1 MCNAVAGMYP
11 KTVESVPHPKIQ
23 HKGAKHVKFKSS
35 RFGLV
40 VVVLTALVFGIFTV
54 ASAVSAQTL
63 TIVQGTDIESQ
74 DVHVV
79 TSSPSY
85 AVLDHIY
92 ETLFELSPEAD
103 IIYKLATGFDVGA
116 DGRTYTLTLRRGV
129 TFSDGTPFNAE
140 AVKANL
146 QRIQDPASQAAYS
159 NLISPIIEM
168 NVLDE
173 YTLQLRSAEPFGPL
187 QVHLAHSGLG
197 MMSPAVLA
205 RGNAYVAANPVG
217 TGPFVMEEWR
227 QGEQI
232 SIKKRDDYWG
242 EPARVDRVVFRQI
255 VDDGARLVELEAGTA
270 DIAIRVPPTEWQ
282 RVATSPGLQI
292 DRTPGLRTIY
302 LYFNT
307 NNKPFDDVRVRRA
320 FNHAVNNE
328 AIVTALLAGAGRP
341 SDAPMAPAVFGYS
354 GQTPYEWNPNKAR
367 QMLQEAGFDFG
378 QTIVIHHPTGR
389 YPQDALIAAAVQ
401 QNLQAIG
408 VNVELRTME
417 WTTYL
422 DVVRLPVHENEVQI
436 GLLGWGV
443 ATMDADYALV
453 EMFHSGQWP
462 AAGFNLGFYRNPLV
476 DAALDRGRNTADA
489 DARLAAY
496 AEAQKLIWED
506 APWIFLHSEL
516 QLTGL
521 RSNVKGF
528 VVHPTERYL
537 AHQAEKE

>member
-1 MCNAVAGMYP
+1 M
-11 KTVESVPHPKIQ
+11 SQ
-23 HKGAKHVKFKSS
+23 KGRSFVFW
-35 RFGLV
+35 F
-40 VVVLTALVFGIFTV
+40 ALVTLLFGVAQVGTV
-54 ASAVSAQTL
+54 HAQTL

-103 IIYKLATGFDVGA
+103 IVYRLATGFDVGP
-116 DGRTYTLTLRRGV
+116 DGRTYTITLREGV
-129 TFSDGTPFNAE
+129 AFSDGTPFNAE

-146 QRIQDPASQAAYS
+146 ERIQDPASQAAYA
-159 NLISPIIEM
+159 NLISPITEIT
-168 NVLDE
+168 VLDE
-173 YTLQLRSAEPFGPL
+173 YTVQLRSEAPFGPL

-197 MMSPAVLA
+197 MISPAVLA
-205 RGNAYVAANPVG
+205 QGNEYVAANPVG
-217 TGPFVMEEWR
+217 TGPFLMEEWR

-232 SIKKRDDYWG
+232 VIRKRDDYWG
-242 EPARVDRVVFRQI
+242 EPAKLDQIVFRQI

-282 RVATSPGLQI
+282 RVDANPNLRV

-302 LYFNT
+302 MYFNT
-307 NNKPFDDVRVRRA
+307 QMPPFDNVQVRKA

-328 AIVTALLAGAGRP
+328 AIVNALLAGAGRA

-354 GQTPYEWNPNKAR
+354 AQTPYEYNPTLAR
-367 QMLQEAGFDFG
+367 QMLEGAGFDFS
-378 QTIVIHHPTGR
+378 QRYVIHHPTGR

-408 VNVELRTME
+408 VQTELVTME

-422 DVVRLPVHENEVQI
+422 DFVRRPVEENEVQI

-453 EMFHSGQWP
+453 EMFYSGQWAP
-462 AAGFNLGFYRNPLV
+462 RGFNLGFYHNPGV
-476 DAALDRGRNTADA
+476 DAALDAGRNTADI

-496 AEAQKLIWED
+496 AEAQRLIWDD

-521 RSNVKGF
+521 RSNIEGF

-537 AHQAEKE
+537 AHQAEKH

>member
-1 MCNAVAGMYP
+1 MVAKGRLFALAF
-11 KTVESVPHPKIQ
+11 VLAALLFSV
-23 HKGAKHVKFKSS
+23 GHV
-35 RFGLV
+35 GLV
-40 VVVLTALVFGIFTV
+40 H
-54 ASAVSAQTL
+54 AQTL

-103 IIYKLATGFDVGA
+103 IIYRLATGFEVGP
-116 DGRTYTLTLRRGV
+116 DGRTYTIPLRQGV
-129 TFSDGTPFNAE
+129 TFSDGTPFDAH

-146 QRIQDPASQAAYS
+146 ERLQDPATGAAYS
-159 NLISPIIEM
+159 NLISPITEI
-168 NVLDE
+168 NVLDD
-173 YTLQLRSAEPFGPL
+173 YTIQLRSEEPFGPV
-187 QVHLAHSGLG
+187 QVHLAHSGLA
-197 MMSPAVLA
+197 MISPAAIA
-205 RGNAYVAANPVG
+205 RGKDYVAANPIG

-232 SIKKRDDYWG
+232 VIRKRDDYWG
-242 EPARVDRVVFRQI
+242 EPAKLDRIVFRQI

-270 DIAIRVPPTEWQ
+270 DVAIRVPPTEWR
-282 RVATSPGLQI
+282 RVEANPNLKI

-302 LYFNT
+302 MYFNT
-307 NNKPFDDVRVRRA
+307 QKAPFDDVRVRKA

-328 AIVTALLAGAGRP
+328 AIVSALLAGAGRP

-354 GQTPYEWNPNKAR
+354 AQTPYEWNPTLAR
-367 QMLQEAGFDFG
+367 QMLEEAGFDFS
-378 QTIVIHHPTGR
+378 QRIVIHHPTGR

-408 VNVELRTME
+408 VQSELVTME

-422 DVVRLPVHENEVQI
+422 DFVRKPVEENEVQI

-453 EMFHSGQWP
+453 EMFYSGQWP
-462 AAGFNLGFYRNPLV
+462 ARGFNLGFYSNPAV
-476 DAALDRGRNTADA
+476 DAALDAGRNTADA
-489 DARLAAY
+489 EARLAAY
-496 AEAQKLIWED
+496 AEAQRLIWDD

-521 RSNVKGF
+521 RNNVEGF

-537 AHQAEKE
+537 AHQAEKH